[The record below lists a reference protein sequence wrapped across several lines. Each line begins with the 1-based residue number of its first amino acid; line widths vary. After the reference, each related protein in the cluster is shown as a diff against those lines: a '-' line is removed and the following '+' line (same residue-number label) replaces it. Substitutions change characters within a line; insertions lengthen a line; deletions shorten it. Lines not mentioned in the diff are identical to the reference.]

1 MTTIIPSN
9 IHLHQRTGILDLT
22 WDDATYSLTAEY
34 LRVHSPSAEVQ
45 GHSPDQAVL
54 EAGKRGVR
62 IKTLDPQGHYALR
75 IEFSDGHDSGI
86 FTWGYLH
93 YLATE
98 HDILWQRYLD
108 ALNRQG
114 ASREPRFIA
123 VSH

>member
-1 MTTIIPSN
+1 MCIRDRI
-9 IHLHQRTGILDLT
+9 

-62 IKTLDPQGHYALR
+62 IKTLDPQGHYAVR

-86 FTWGYLH
+86 FTWEYLH
-93 YLATE
+93 YLATN

-108 ALNRQG
+108 ALNTQG
-114 ASREPRFIA
+114 ESREPQFIA

>member
-9 IHLHQRTGILDLT
+9 IHLHQRTGILDLI

-62 IKTLDPQGHYALR
+62 IKTLDPQGHYAVR

-86 FTWGYLH
+86 FTWEYLH

>member
-54 EAGKRGVR
+54 ESGKRGVR
-62 IKTLDPQGHYALR
+62 IKTLDPQGHYAVR

-86 FTWGYLH
+86 FTWEYLH
-93 YLATE
+93 ELATK
-98 HDILWQRYLD
+98 HGILWQRYLD
-108 ALNRQG
+108 ALHRQG

>member
-9 IHLHQRTGILDLT
+9 IHLHQRAGILDLT
-22 WDDATYSLTAEY
+22 WGDATYSLTAEY

-54 EAGKRGVR
+54 ESGKRGVR
-62 IKTLDPQGHYALR
+62 IKTLDPQGHYAVR

-86 FTWGYLH
+86 FTWEYLH
-93 YLATE
+93 ELATK

-108 ALNRQG
+108 ALHRQG

>member
-54 EAGKRGVR
+54 ESGKRGVR
-62 IKTLDPQGHYALR
+62 IKTLDPQGHYAVR

-86 FTWGYLH
+86 FTWEYLH
-93 YLATE
+93 ELATK